1 MPFSEA
7 NFLSVFQTLR
17 AVDLDGED
25 GPPYPFQPPPSSTEL
40 RTIVDRGARSL
51 PLVFRKSYVEPL
63 VANLDAIVENGSQ
76 TLVESLTGAVYQHAQ
91 PELKPQLDR
100 LLAVVSNLYRSFLAA
115 SLRSALN
122 VPLVE
127 TLPPLATFAKS
138 GRMGP
143 FTYTCDDIKR
153 HTGGTVGVVSLP
165 SAIRRHPILWSTL
178 AHETGGHD
186 VLHADSGL
194 LAELEAGVNGLFDAP
209 PLNGSRRLS
218 PPQAM
223 AAVWRYWME
232 EAASDAYAVLN
243 MGPTFALNLAAYF
256 AALTA
261 RSEKIDRPRLPTVC
275 GFNPGDPTQA
285 LDTHPPDLLRISVVC
300 GVVEELAGLDR
311 QARQRYIG
319 EIEAVATLCQD
330 GADSVKMTGLIGEK
344 MPVDFELPL
353 VDMQKA
359 ARKLGG
365 YIANARLKAF
375 DGTAVQEIETWDDSD
390 ETVAV
395 HIAELFLA
403 GAPAAAFGDDAQ
415 LLAGANLALF
425 HNPGQYDT
433 ITRGLEAA
441 LDVSYAK
448 DPYWAKI
455 QPDGLRAAK
464 MSTDLGQPDMFVY
477 RVARAAAGG

>member
-1 MPFSEA
+1 MPSSEA
-7 NFLSVFQTLR
+7 NFLSVFKTLK
-17 AVDLDGED
+17 AVDLDGEE
-25 GPPYPFQPPPSSTEL
+25 GPPYPFQPPPSGAEL
-40 RTIVDRGARSL
+40 RAVVDRGARGV

-63 VANLDAIVENGSQ
+63 LANLDAIVENGSQ
-76 TLVESLTGAVYQHAQ
+76 TLVESLTAAVYQHVQ
-91 PELKPQLDR
+91 PELKPQLAR
-100 LLAVVSNLYRSFLAA
+100 LLAVVSNLFRSFLAA
-115 SLRSALN
+115 SRRRALN

-127 TLPPLATFAKS
+127 TLPPLATFSRS
-138 GRMGP
+138 GGMGP
-143 FTYTCDDIKR
+143 FTYTCDDIRR

-165 SAIRRHPILWSTL
+165 AAIRSHPILWSTL

-186 VLHADSGL
+186 VLHADAGL
-194 LAELEAGVNGLFDAP
+194 LDELEAGVNGLFEAP
-209 PLNGSRRLS
+209 PLNGSRKLS
-218 PPQAM
+218 PPQAI

-232 EAASDAYAVLN
+232 ETASDAYAVLN

-261 RSEKIDRPRLPTVC
+261 RSEGIDRPRLPTVC

-285 LDTHPPDLLRISVVC
+285 LDTHPPDLLRMSVVC

-311 QARQRYIG
+311 GARNRYI
-319 EIEAVATLCQD
+319 EHIEAVATLCQD
-330 GADSVKMTGLIGEK
+330 GATSVKMTGLIGDR

-353 VDMQKA
+353 EDMRKA

-365 YIANARLKAF
+365 YIATAGLKAF
-375 DGTAVQEIETWDDSD
+375 GGTAVQKIETWDDSD
-390 ETVAV
+390 EAVAV

-403 GAPAAAFGDDAQ
+403 GAPAAPFGDDAQ

-425 HNPGQYDT
+425 HHPDHYDS

-448 DPYWAKI
+448 DPYWAQI
-455 QPDGLRAAK
+455 QPDGLRAGK
-464 MSTDLGQPDMFVY
+464 VSTDLGQPDIFVY
-477 RVARAAAGG
+477 RIAHAAAG